1 LPPLFFAICIS
12 SRLDVTFAKILKYLA
27 DKNDEASAM
36 LVAEIFHHVQNTFVH
51 GSYGRPYIQCGG
63 ASYLIFE
70 LTSIESYRQV
80 TIFYT
85 IFL

>member
-1 LPPLFFAICIS
+1 
-12 SRLDVTFAKILKYLA
+12 
-27 DKNDEASAM
+27 M